1 MTDPQGRAQH
11 RTLLRGRATSMGR
24 PTRTG
29 FLRQREELLGCDA
42 ERERTIVEKEKGKIF
57 VA

>member
-11 RTLLRGRATSMGR
+11 RTLLRGRATSMGC
-24 PTRTG
+24 PTSTG
-29 FLRQREELLGCDA
+29 FLRQHEELLGCDA
-42 ERERTIVEKEKGKIF
+42 ERERMVMEKEKGKIF

>member
-11 RTLLRGRATSMGR
+11 RALLRGRATSMGR

-29 FLRQREELLGCDA
+29 FLRQREDR
-42 ERERTIVEKEKGKIF
+42 ERERMVIKKEKGKIF